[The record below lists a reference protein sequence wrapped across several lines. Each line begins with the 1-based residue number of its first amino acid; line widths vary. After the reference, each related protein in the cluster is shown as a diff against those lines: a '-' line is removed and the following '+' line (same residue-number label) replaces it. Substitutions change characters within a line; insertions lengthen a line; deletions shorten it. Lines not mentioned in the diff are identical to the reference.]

1 MLNPGHCQKSILST
15 EVGKFFQVDQSEDLI
30 FPGMICESEASKPGL
45 CFKGLC
51 TKL

>member
-1 MLNPGHCQKSILST
+1 MLNPGHCLGSILST
-15 EVGKFFQVDQSEDLI
+15 EECKFFQVDQFEDLI
-30 FPGMICESEASKPGL
+30 FSGMICESEASKPGV